1 MFHHADVLI
10 THAQALTMD
19 RARPRAEA
27 VAVKGERIVFVGPTA
42 EADAWRG
49 PQTQVIDAGDRTLL
63 PGLIDSHFHL
73 LWGSLTLDNIQ
84 GEALTNYAEL
94 TEAVQSY
101 AQAQPNR
108 SWLMGNGLI
117 YPIGP
122 EQQVLTRHHLDAI
135 IADRPLALMAFD
147 YHTMFA
153 NTRALELAGLL
164 HGAECSPGSEIVMGA
179 DGLAT
184 GELREPGAFG
194 RIYELAPL
202 PDAARQKELLR
213 QGLVQ
218 AARYGLTSVH
228 NMNGNLDEMAFY
240 AALEEAGE
248 LTLRVNVPFSVTPD
262 TPPEALSEAIAMRDA
277 YLSDKVRSTGVK
289 FFMDGVVESGTAL
302 LLEAYAGQPG
312 YCGKAIFE
320 AEQFTPLAL
329 AADRLGLQIIVHAIG
344 DGAVRR
350 TLDGYETVQRTNG
363 RRDSRHRI
371 EHIEL
376 LHPADLPRFRELGVV
391 ASMQPL
397 HETVSVPGQL
407 WAKQVG
413 ESRWGCAFPWQTLR
427 ASGAPLVFGSDW
439 PIVSQN
445 PYLGIHAAL
454 ARQPWGP
461 GLPEQAQSLAD
472 TLAAYTRDAAYAEFQ
487 EGVKGQLRRG
497 MLADMVLLAGN
508 IETMPV
514 EAIKGLSAALT
525 MVGGKI
531 VYQA

>member
-1 MFHHADVLI
+1 MSLPADVLI
-10 THAQALTMD
+10 NHAQALTMD

-27 VAVKGERIVFVGPTA
+27 VAVQGERIVFVGDA
-42 EADAWRG
+42 AAADAWRG
-49 PQTQVIDAGDRTLL
+49 PQTRVIDAAGRTLL
-63 PGLIDSHFHL
+63 PGLIDSHYHL
-73 LWGSLTLDNIQ
+73 LWGSLRLDNIQ
-84 GEALTNYAEL
+84 GEGLSSYAEL
-94 TEAVQSY
+94 TEAVRAY
-101 AQAQPNR
+101 AQAHPDR
-108 SWLMGNGLI
+108 PWLMGNGLI

-122 EQQVLTRHHLDAI
+122 DGQILTRHHLDAI

-153 NTRALELAGLL
+153 NTHALELAGLL
-164 HGAECSPGSEIVMGA
+164 HGAECSPGSEIVMGP

-194 RIYELAPL
+194 RIYELAPA
-202 PDAARQKELLR
+202 PDAARQRALLR
-213 QGLVQ
+213 QGLAQ

-228 NMNGNLDEMAFY
+228 NMNGDLNELACY
-240 AALEEAGE
+240 ADLEAAGE

-262 TPPEALSEAIAMRDA
+262 TPPEALAEAVTMRDA
-277 YLSDKVRSTGVK
+277 YMSSMVRSTGVK

-302 LLEAYAGQPG
+302 LLEPYAGQPG
-312 YCGKAIFE
+312 YCGQAIFE
-320 AEQFTPLAL
+320 AEQFNHLAA
-329 AADRLGLQIIVHAIG
+329 AADRLGLQIMVHAIG

-350 TLDGYETVQRTNG
+350 TLDGYAYAQRVNG

-376 LHPADLPRFRELGVV
+376 LHPADLPRFCELGVV

-413 ESRWGCAFPWQTLR
+413 ERRWGCGFPWQTLR

-445 PYLGIHAAL
+445 PYLGLQAAL
-454 ARQPWGP
+454 TRQPWAP
-461 GLPEQAQSLAD
+461 GLPEQKQSLAD
-472 TLAAYTRDAAYAEFQ
+472 ALAAYTRDAAYAEFQ

-497 MLADMVLLAGN
+497 MLADLVLLADN
-508 IETMPV
+508 IETMPR

-525 MVGGKI
+525 MVGGRI
-531 VYQA
+531 VYEA